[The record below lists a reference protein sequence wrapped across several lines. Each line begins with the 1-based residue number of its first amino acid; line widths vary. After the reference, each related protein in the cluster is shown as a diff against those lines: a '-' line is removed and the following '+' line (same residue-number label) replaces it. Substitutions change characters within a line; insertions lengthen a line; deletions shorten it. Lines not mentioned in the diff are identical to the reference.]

1 MATTGPFRTQNDLI
15 TEVLAKLGILSAG
28 QPIDPE
34 DYNYVSEMLD
44 GCYRMMG
51 GLDLPNIPDPQNIPS
66 LFFLPLA
73 DIVAGECATKFGA
86 TPDDHIKLKAAGL
99 GGPPSSAKAGDG
111 AACQVLRAIQ
121 RGRPTGEILRAE
133 FF

>member
-1 MATTGPFRTQNDLI
+1 MATTGPYRTTADLI
-15 TEVLAKLGILSAG
+15 TEVLAKLGILAAG

-34 DYNYVSEMLD
+34 DYNYISEALD
-44 GCYRMMG
+44 SVFRMMG
-51 GLDLPNIPDPQNIPS
+51 GLDLPNIPDPDNIPS

-86 TPDDHIKLKAAGL
+86 TPDDHIKLKSAGL

-121 RGRPTGEILRAE
+121 RGRPTGEILRAD